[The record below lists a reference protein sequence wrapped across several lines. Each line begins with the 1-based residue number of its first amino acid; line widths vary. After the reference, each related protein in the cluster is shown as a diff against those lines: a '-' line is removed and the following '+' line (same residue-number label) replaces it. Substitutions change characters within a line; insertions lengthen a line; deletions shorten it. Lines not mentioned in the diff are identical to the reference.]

1 MIEKMAIIKNRAG
14 IHARPAALLVQ
25 TIKDF
30 DCSVYIEKDDDQING
45 KSIMGVLTLGAS
57 YGTELKLITNGKD
70 EEAAMEALLNL
81 FESGFE
87 EA

>member
-1 MIEKMAIIKNRAG
+1 MTTIKNRAG

-25 TIKDF
+25 TVKDF
-30 DCSVYIEKDDDQING
+30 NCSVYIEKDDEQING
-45 KSIMGVLTLGAS
+45 KSIMGVITLGAS

-70 EEAAMEALLNL
+70 EEAAMEALLKL

-87 EA
+87 ED